1 MDFQSV
7 DYTIDTLLQRIRTS
21 RLALPDFQR
30 EFVWKPNEVVELL
43 DSVAKQWPIGS
54 LLLLSGPQPF
64 ATKEIESGPSV
75 SSTDLESY
83 ILDGQQRITS
93 LYHAVMDVSDY
104 CYFVNFEELEQGS
117 DDYIHWERR
126 DRFMKQFPTTEA
138 RAANRIALVREVW
151 DSHSFFKWT
160 ACLSDENSRLEYVS
174 LRDSHIGGLQTKV
187 YKVMAIELQQEISLE
202 ALARI
207 FETLNRTGVRLNAFD
222 LMVAA
227 LYPSGFKLKEEWESA
242 VNTYSIFGQVR
253 PDAIEILKL
262 CSLRIRIHE
271 GKSASAGVRQGDI
284 LKIERR
290 LIIQYWQPTLEL
302 YVRALEYCRDNF
314 GIISTE
320 LVPSWAL
327 ILGIAGWLEKPYNSD
342 AQIKQWW
349 RDRIFGQYFA
359 QAANTRIVTDFETI
373 GASAPSEDPPEDTS
387 ALLYSGVLNETTKKN
402 GLIAKALAGMLIH
415 SGAVDPVTGQ
425 AFNTNDKIVFRG
437 LDYDGTTHRLMPDDS
452 LDETI
457 IVTDK
462 SDRTLGKQADL
473 RTYQFGSEAL
483 TIQGI
488 NLPDMSRKPT
498 FFWDLFSAG
507 VGK

>member
-54 LLLLSGPQPF
+54 ILLLSGPQPF

-75 SSTDLESY
+75 SPTDLESY

-93 LYHAVMDVSDY
+93 LYHAIMDVSDF
-104 CYFVNFEELEQGS
+104 CYYINFEELEQGG

-126 DRFMKQFPTTEA
+126 DRFNKQYPTTES
-138 RAANRIALVREVW
+138 RAANKIALVREVW
-151 DSHSFFKWT
+151 DSHSFFKW
-160 ACLSDENSRLEYVS
+160 AGCLDDENARLDYVA

-187 YKVMAIELQQEISLE
+187 YKIMAIELQQEISLE

-242 VNTYSIFGQVR
+242 LNNNPIFSFIK

-271 GKSASAGVRQGDI
+271 GKSAAAGVRQGDL
-284 LKIERR
+284 LKIDRK
-290 LIIQYWQPTLEL
+290 LITKYWQPSLEL
-302 YVRALEYCRDNF
+302 YVKALEYCKANF
-314 GIISTE
+314 GILTTE
-320 LVPSWAL
+320 LVPSWSL
-327 ILGIAGWLEKPYNSD
+327 ILGVAGWLERPLYND
-342 AQIKQWW
+342 HQVRLWW
-349 RDRIFGQYFA
+349 RDRIFGQFYA
-359 QAANTRIVTDFETI
+359 QAANTRIVTDFESLH
-373 GASAPSEDPPEDTS
+373 ADT
-387 ALLYSGVLNETTKKN
+387 ARDDMAEFFFFGVLGETTKKN
-402 GLIAKALAGMLIH
+402 GLLAKALAGMMIH
-415 SGAVDPVTGQ
+415 SGALDPVTGVKFTD
-425 AFNTNDKIVFRG
+425 ADKIVMRAI
-437 LDYDGTTHRLMPDDS
+437 DYTGWTHRLLPSDT
-452 LDETI
+452 LDATI
-457 IVTDK
+457 IVTEK
-462 SDRTLGKQADL
+462 SDRLLGKAADL
-473 RTYQFGSEAL
+473 QSSETAIQAL
-483 TIQGI
+483 ASQGI
-488 NLPDMSRKPT
+488 TNSDMSRSHSY
-498 FFWDLFSAG
+498 FWELFTH
-507 VGK
+507 GKAEQ